1 MFSKEFLTSKY
12 FALTETLDE
21 SSNVGNEGA
30 WIVLEVNPDD
40 YVLSQ
45 IVHLVEQNNAKVLH
59 IFSYREEET
68 SKQLILLKIDLED
81 ASNILR
87 SLERFN
93 YTVRHHWQ
101 KQANDETL
109 HNRINELMY
118 YLEM

>member
-12 FALTETLDE
+12 FALTEQLDE

-45 IVHLVEQNNAKVLH
+45 IIHLVEQNNANVLH
-59 IFSYREEET
+59 VISYRDEET

-81 ASNILR
+81 ASTVLR
-87 SLERFN
+87 SFERFN
-93 YTVRHHWQ
+93 YTVLHHWQ
-101 KQANDETL
+101 KQTNDESL

>member
-1 MFSKEFLTSKY
+1 MFSKEFLTNQY
-12 FALTETLDE
+12 FALTEKLDE

-45 IVHLVEQNNAKVLH
+45 IVHLAEQNNAKVLH
-59 IFSYREEET
+59 VFSYMEEET

-81 ASNILR
+81 ASAVLR
-87 SLERFN
+87 SFERFN
-93 YTVRHHWQ
+93 YTVRYYWQ

>member
-1 MFSKEFLTSKY
+1 MEK
-12 FALTETLDE
+12 LDE
-21 SSNVGNEGA
+21 ASNVGNEGA

-45 IVHLVEQNNAKVLH
+45 IIHLAEQNNARVLH
-59 IFSYREEET
+59 VVSHREEET

-81 ASNILR
+81 ASAVLR
-87 SLERFN
+87 SFERFN
-93 YTVRHHWQ
+93 YTVLHHRQ
-101 KQANDETL
+101 KQANDETF